1 MLAWFARVEDVMA
14 FKAIRQG
21 LILTIPVVLIGSFS
35 LIFLNLPLPGYQD
48 FLASAPWFENLF
60 DVSYAATLG
69 IFSLYVS
76 VAIALRYAH
85 AYAGRYGDFFTQGA
99 PFAALAAY
107 LIFVGFGSD
116 GFDKAVLSTRSLF
129 IAIACGLSSSV
140 IYCRFVRMRRRRRY
154 GDSIDGVFNQALTAL
169 VPIGAIVALFAFASV
184 AVSALF
190 GVESVEELFFAGVS
204 ALFPLASATLG
215 SGLLYLLMNNV
226 MWFFGIHGGNMLDGV
241 AQSIFVP
248 GTAANAASLAAGGEP
263 VQIVTK
269 TFLDV
274 FASIGGAGALLSLL
288 VAILLFS
295 RRRNVRRLSAFA
307 ALPMMFNVSEI
318 MLFGLPVVWNPV
330 LFAPFIL
337 VPLVNMT
344 VAYAA
349 MATGLVPP
357 TIVDVSWT
365 TPPVVGGYVATGSM
379 AGGVLQL
386 ACIVLGALVY
396 LPFLRRY
403 ERVADEREREEY
415 RALLASFMEAERSGS
430 NMELTALPGAV
441 GAVATSLAEDVRAAV
456 EQRAF
461 ELHYQPQFDTAG
473 RAVGAEALLR
483 FGHPVYG
490 MVYPPLVIELAQEV
504 GALDSL
510 ERAVF
515 ARALDDAARIEGLAH
530 AGIVHPAFSVSV
542 NATARLLQ
550 SDGGARF
557 IIDGVRGRG
566 LDEGRVVVEATERE
580 ALRWDDGASA
590 QLERLTDAGIP
601 LAIDD
606 FSMGRTSFQ
615 YLETSVFS
623 VVKLD
628 GTIARGVLE
637 NERYADIVSSITRL
651 SNQLGFTVLA
661 EYVETAEQRDLLERL
676 GCSYFQGYLYAPAL
690 PFDELVERVR
700 IASSE
705 LCAGHVGAP
714 EAR

>member
-1 MLAWFARVEDVMA
+1 
-14 FKAIRQG
+14 
-21 LILTIPVVLIGSFS
+21 
-35 LIFLNLPLPGYQD
+35 
-48 FLASAPWFENLF
+48 
-60 DVSYAATLG
+60 
-69 IFSLYVS
+69 
-76 VAIALRYAH
+76 
-85 AYAGRYGDFFTQGA
+85 
-99 PFAALAAY
+99 
-107 LIFVGFGSD
+107 
-116 GFDKAVLSTRSLF
+116 
-129 IAIACGLSSSV
+129 
-140 IYCRFVRMRRRRRY
+140 
-154 GDSIDGVFNQALTAL
+154 
-169 VPIGAIVALFAFASV
+169 
-184 AVSALF
+184 
-190 GVESVEELFFAGVS
+190 
-204 ALFPLASATLG
+204 
-215 SGLLYLLMNNV
+215 
-226 MWFFGIHGGNMLDGV
+226 MLDGV

-430 NMELTALPGAV
+430 NVELTALPGAV

-705 LCAGHVGAP
+705 PCAGRAGAP